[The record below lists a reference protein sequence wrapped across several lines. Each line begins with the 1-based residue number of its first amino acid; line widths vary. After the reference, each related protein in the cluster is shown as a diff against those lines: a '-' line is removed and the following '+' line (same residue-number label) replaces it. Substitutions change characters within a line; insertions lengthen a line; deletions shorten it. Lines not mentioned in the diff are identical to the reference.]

1 MISGL
6 KWVNAGAA
14 VGLCFLVYGAQ
25 KAIWKLDKLDML
37 DMKVRQSKRVAPS
50 EPLLEK
56 PQPVAAKG
64 CTY

>member
-14 VGLCFLVYGAQ
+14 VGLCFLIYGTQ
-25 KAIWKLDKLDML
+25 KKIWQI
-37 DMKVRQSKRVAPS
+37 DMKGRLPQPVAKP

-56 PQPVAAKG
+56 PYIAAKE